1 MSQFACPV
9 CGKNSSIKLYD
20 PDELEQ
26 DLKVVTYGSTGRGGI
41 YVADKT
47 SILGQGDPIEQAIAG
62 RTLKV
67 IKMFLETGSLK
78 KEQLRKELGISEKA
92 NAQEPPNETR
102 TMNFVLNVEDRFE
115 LEQYRKQR
123 AEEKEITKSLLEIS
137 KLCSCEFH
145 LTDELNLT
153 MQIIDTIKHDLE
165 LIEYF
170 EAMGKSKRDNVL
182 RRINSK
188 DPEIQSLLEVL
199 ASIPKRKDFMEHLI
213 ESDFMRE
220 YKVKSKHIKHHE
232 S

>member
-1 MSQFACPV
+1 MRNMSQFACPV
-9 CGKNSSIKLYD
+9 CGKNSSIRLYN

-26 DLKVVTYGSTGRGGI
+26 DLKVVTYGSSGRGGI

-123 AEEKEITKSLLEIS
+123 AEEKEIIKSLLEIS
-137 KLCSCEFH
+137 KLCNCEFH
-145 LTDELNLT
+145 LTDEFEFK
-153 MQIIDTIKHDLE
+153 MQIIDTTKHDLE

-170 EAMGKSKRDNVL
+170 EAMGKSERDNVL
-182 RRINSK
+182 RRINSQ
-188 DPEIQSLLEVL
+188 DPEIQYLLEIL
-199 ASIPKRKDFMEHLI
+199 ASMPKRKNFMQHLI
-213 ESDFMRE
+213 EPTS
-220 YKVKSKHIKHHE
+220 
-232 S
+232 

>member
-1 MSQFACPV
+1 MRNMSQFACPV
-9 CGKNSSIKLYD
+9 CGKNSSIRLYD

-47 SILGQGDPIEQAIAG
+47 SILGQGDPLEQAIAG

-78 KEQLRKELGISEKA
+78 KDQLRKELGMSEKV
-92 NAQEPPNETR
+92 NVQEAPNETQ
-102 TMNFVLNVEDRFE
+102 TMRFALNVEDRFE

-123 AEEKEITKSLLEIS
+123 AEEKEIIKSLLEIS

-153 MQIIDTIKHDLE
+153 MQIINTTKHDLE

-170 EAMGKSKRDNVL
+170 EAMDKSERDNVL

-188 DPEIQSLLEVL
+188 DPEIQYLLEIL
-199 ASIPKRKDFMEHLI
+199 ASMPKRKNFMQNLI
-213 ESDFMRE
+213 ELTS
-220 YKVKSKHIKHHE
+220 
-232 S
+232 